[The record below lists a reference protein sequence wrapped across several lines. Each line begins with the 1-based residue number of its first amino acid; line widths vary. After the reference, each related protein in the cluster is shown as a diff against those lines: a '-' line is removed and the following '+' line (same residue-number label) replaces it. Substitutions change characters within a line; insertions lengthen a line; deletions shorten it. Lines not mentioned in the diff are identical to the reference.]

1 MNSFKRSLLENTT
14 KVVDE
19 EITRRIEAV
28 LEDLTEKIEGDAYK
42 QQIQDRKRKIKN
54 LLVDFNTNRD
64 IIEGNY
70 ILDENKSKKNTSVIA
85 VDKVISNTINTKL
98 NMFYEEIKSNNKEDT
113 DVKQAHTLCVI
124 LERQCFIGELLKDF
138 DGEMQFLQ
146 NTILAKED
154 LRDVGI
160 NEK

>member
-64 IIEGNY
+64 IIEGKY

-98 NMFYEEIKSNNKEDT
+98 NMFYEEIKLNNKEDT

>member
-64 IIEGNY
+64 IIEGKY

>member
-1 MNSFKRSLLENTT
+1 MNDFKKSLLASTA
-14 KVVDE
+14 KVTDE
-19 EITRRIEAV
+19 EITKRIGIA
-28 LEDLTEKIEGDAYK
+28 LESLKDKVEGDAYK

-64 IIEGNY
+64 IIEGKY

-138 DGEMQFLQ
+138 DGKMQFLQ

>member
-1 MNSFKRSLLENTT
+1 
-14 KVVDE
+14 
-19 EITRRIEAV
+19 
-28 LEDLTEKIEGDAYK
+28 
-42 QQIQDRKRKIKN
+42 
-54 LLVDFNTNRD
+54 
-64 IIEGNY
+64 
-70 ILDENKSKKNTSVIA
+70 
-85 VDKVISNTINTKL
+85 
-98 NMFYEEIKSNNKEDT
+98 MFYEEIKSNNKEDT